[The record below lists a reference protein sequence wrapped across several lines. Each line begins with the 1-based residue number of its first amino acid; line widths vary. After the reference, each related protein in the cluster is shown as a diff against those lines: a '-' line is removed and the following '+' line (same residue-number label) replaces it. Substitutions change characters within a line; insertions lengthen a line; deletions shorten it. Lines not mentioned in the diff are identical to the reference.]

1 MWVWNWDRILVLT
14 LLTQRP
20 TTKSRL
26 IWINLIGVSN
36 ARRRETCLHHW
47 VEATFTVIWCPDSCC
62 LELWNAGPR
71 VFCPDGG
78 EGIFCEWMWHVTTG
92 QCRGGAGR
100 TRWPSRQPRV
110 ETGLPGP
117 GWAQS
122 WVTFVFSSRPWKV
135 LAEFAGSGWVQG
147 YITHCRV
154 SWGNEN
160 KRDDELSLFF
170 YYSFYFWSSSSS

>member
-1 MWVWNWDRILVLT
+1 MNSMFFSTRFWHVFSNISVYLNLPQAWYNDSDLM
-14 LLTQRP
+14 
-20 TTKSRL
+20 SRL
-26 IWINLIGVSN
+26 MLFRTVECRTESILSWWWRGYILWMNVTCDHWAVS
-36 ARRRETCLHHW
+36 
-47 VEATFTVIWCPDSCC
+47 
-62 LELWNAGPR
+62 
-71 VFCPDGG
+71 
-78 EGIFCEWMWHVTTG
+78 
-92 QCRGGAGR
+92 GGAGR